1 MAEPLWLQD
10 PWSHCS
16 WLAWCFPFSLHLGNR
31 AREKIKGYTVIDA
44 YSRED
49 TLYLRGLDKGK
60 ILNKIMIIP
69 FKWLDV
75 TRSLWINPEQSLF
88 LTLTDAAFFLSWGSG
103 YLCGLRN
110 SQSIA
115 CKWKDDVFL
124 GQKVWGVTVSL
135 LIHCFASLWCIQLN
149 DSFSSPYRLL
159 NIVHTDSICSH
170 I

>member
-16 WLAWCFPFSLHLGNR
+16 WLAWCFPSSLHLGNR

-88 LTLTDAAFFLSWGSG
+88 LTLTDAAFFWAEAVAICVVLETKSEHSLQMERWCFPGTKSVR
-103 YLCGLRN
+103 CD
-110 SQSIA
+110 
-115 CKWKDDVFL
+115 CVFVDTL
-124 GQKVWGVTVSL
+124 F
-135 LIHCFASLWCIQLN
+135 C
-149 DSFSSPYRLL
+149 
-159 NIVHTDSICSH
+159 
-170 I
+170 